1 MRVDT
6 EGDDSLQ
13 AISFTIYK
21 IGIPFIHQ
29 IFTGQLLCARHF
41 ARGLGTMVKK
51 TDMVPAL
58 IYCWK
63 EEKWASDDKCV
74 ENY

>member
-6 EGDDSLQ
+6 EGDDSLG

-21 IGIPFIHQ
+21 TGIPFIHQ
-29 IFTGQLLCARHF
+29 IFTGQLLCARHS
-41 ARGLGTMVKK
+41 ARGLGTMVKI

-58 IYCWK
+58 IYTPLEGREVGKQWQMC
-63 EEKWASDDKCV
+63 
-74 ENY
+74 